1 MNGMVRKVIAVIAA
15 GIAGTLVNSAAAA
28 AVLGADKFA
37 PFAFSP
43 GRHGVAIA
51 VAALIPAAFALLSG
65 PAALGLA
72 AALLTVVPSLLAKL
86 VFGSGASWGLVL
98 ALNLVY
104 AVAAIVVYRLVAG
117 ARD

>member
-1 MNGMVRKVIAVIAA
+1 MSGLMRKAIAVIAA
-15 GIAGTLVNSAAAA
+15 GITGTLVNSAAAA

-51 VAALIPAAFALLSG
+51 VAALIPAALAMLDG
-65 PAALGLA
+65 AAALGLA
-72 AALLTVVPSLLAKL
+72 GVLLTVVPSLLAKL
-86 VFGSGASWGLVL
+86 VFGSGAPWGLVL

-104 AVAAIVVYRLVAG
+104 AVTAIVVYRLVAG